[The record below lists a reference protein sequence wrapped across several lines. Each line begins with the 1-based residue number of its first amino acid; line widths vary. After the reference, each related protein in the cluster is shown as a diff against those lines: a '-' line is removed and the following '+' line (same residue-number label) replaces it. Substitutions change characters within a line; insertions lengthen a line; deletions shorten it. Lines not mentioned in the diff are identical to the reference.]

1 VINPSPGR
9 LQQRPEMFIQHT
21 ANLLVSET
29 DGKDIGK
36 ILDSGKKGR
45 RERTLGHWRVDWG
58 GGKAA

>member
-1 VINPSPGR
+1 
-9 LQQRPEMFIQHT
+9 MFIQHT